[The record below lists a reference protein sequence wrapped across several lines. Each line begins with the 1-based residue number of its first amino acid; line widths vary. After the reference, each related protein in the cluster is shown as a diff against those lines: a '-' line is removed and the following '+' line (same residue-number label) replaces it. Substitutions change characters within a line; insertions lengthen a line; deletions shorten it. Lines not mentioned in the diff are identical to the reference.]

1 MEYKN
6 SNGYFKD
13 PVTFEDLSPDTPRV
27 VQCSI
32 DASGKF
38 IWPQVAV
45 SNGDIV
51 KIVYKLF
58 TDEEKDLY
66 KQYRGRGTGE
76 SKPRAPRQVK
86 KEMQLDPQTGELI
99 EVAVEKPKPVKQ
111 VKPKQEPMIGYDVE
125 AVASEQTLAVIANCD
140 KLIGINQMAGITYA
154 LLCAGDSHKIYHV
167 PRALIND
174 AEMTRLCAGV

>member
-32 DASGKF
+32 DPSGKF
-38 IWPQVAV
+38 IWPQVVV

-99 EVAVEKPKPVKQ
+99 EVMVEKSKSVKQ
-111 VKPKQEPMIGYDVE
+111 KPAEMHASYDIE
-125 AVASEQTLAVIANCD
+125 AVASAQTLAVIANCD

-154 LLCAGDSHKIYHV
+154 LLCAGNSHKIYHV

-174 AEMTRLCAGV
+174 TEMSRLCAGV

>member
-32 DASGKF
+32 DPSGKF

-76 SKPRAPRQVK
+76 SKLRAPRQVK
-86 KEMQLDPQTGELI
+86 KEMQLDPQTGELV
-99 EVAVEKPKPVKQ
+99 EVTVEKPKSVKPVKQ
-111 VKPKQEPMIGYDVE
+111 QSVVGYDVE
-125 AVASEQTLAVIANCD
+125 AVASAQTLAVIANCD

-167 PRALIND
+167 PRALISD
-174 AEMTRLCAGV
+174 ADMSRLCAGVSA